1 MRTIFTQLTHSI
13 RQKTTESRR
22 NRRMAQKG
30 YECFWSI
37 ASQGILLSCA
47 IDVPEG
53 PKTKPTFVPG
63 A

>member
-1 MRTIFTQLTHSI
+1 
-13 RQKTTESRR
+13 
-22 NRRMAQKG
+22 MAQKG